1 LQCAGVDE
9 QDLVD
14 AGDAHYHT
22 RLAAWVAPGDRDG
35 CIRDSC
41 RGQNHVMDAILIIS
55 SLAGI
60 LAAMGIAVGIEERGR
75 R

>member
-1 LQCAGVDE
+1 
-9 QDLVD
+9 
-14 AGDAHYHT
+14 
-22 RLAAWVAPGDRDG
+22 
-35 CIRDSC
+35 
-41 RGQNHVMDAILIIS
+41 MDAILIIS